1 MVKQAALFEKSARK
15 LLVTP
20 GGVAMPQPD
29 QPVLAGLIQEASV
42 RSVSAA

>member
-1 MVKQAALFEKSARK
+1 MVKQAALFEKSAQK

-20 GGVAMPQPD
+20 GVPAMPPPD